1 MNTILKKFILSLVM
15 ILSVVTADCQ
25 RHSRHQ
31 TPYLSQDSI
40 PRLSNSDIQLVNL
53 NYNAMIYW
61 HNTANKLDT
70 LYRIEKEKVKLYGE
84 ITGIQ
89 AASINDFRQLYANK
103 QALEKAMEY
112 QRAEDEKRLKKD
124 MRLLK
129 IKNLGLSVAVVG
141 LTITTIY
148 FAAN

>member
-1 MNTILKKFILSLVM
+1 
-15 ILSVVTADCQ
+15 
-25 RHSRHQ
+25 
-31 TPYLSQDSI
+31 
-40 PRLSNSDIQLVNL
+40 
-53 NYNAMIYW
+53 MIYW

-89 AASINDFRQLYANK
+89 AASINDFRQIYANK

>member
-1 MNTILKKFILSLVM
+1 MNTILRKSILFLVM

-25 RHSRHQ
+25 RHSKPL
-31 TPYLSQDSI
+31 TPYLNQDSI

-61 HNTANKLDT
+61 HNSALKLDT
-70 LYRIEKEKVKLYGE
+70 LYRLEKQKVKLYGE

-89 AASINDFRQLYANK
+89 AVNIEDFRQLYANK

-112 QRAEDEKRLKKD
+112 QRGEDEKRMKKD